1 MRLQLISPI
10 EILKDDQILLE
21 MDLRSV
27 RKSIYIGI
35 LNSIAELLALVCSI
49 PLMESIAKTETPI
62 AGSVFDRVGVSGE
75 NHVLAISL
83 VIFLFGQVGRFSA
96 LSFKIRRYAR
106 YKKFLT
112 ERVGN
117 SLYGSYLFL
126 KSKSLAIEN
135 SSANSQNVINAIAYV
150 NYRVFSIVSLVS
162 EFFTLLLLIVAMC
175 LYSPSFILPVM
186 GISGIGAFFVFKLTI
201 NKVKFFG
208 NVVAKQTKV
217 RNRILNESLRNID
230 EIQVFGNQKYFQRVF
245 SDANNAV
252 LTGEQKYEEI
262 TTFAPIAI
270 EISAICVFSLIFG
283 IQLVGGVSTSTL
295 LATIGVLFVGALRI
309 IPSLGRIVSELQKQ
323 SYGSEARSAIQR
335 DIKVD
340 SGSADEAA
348 LVRSSKAV
356 FGMSE
361 NTYIHI
367 SELEYR
373 YANRS
378 ISTFKHLTFRFDG
391 KNLYGIKGR
400 SGSGKSTLLRLL
412 LGIYRPRSGQIVVN
426 GVDVNED
433 LSGWRSQIGYVPQSM
448 FFIDGTVME
457 NIVFG
462 SNDVSL
468 EKILACLEKVGLI
481 DFISSLPNGLETYIG
496 EGGELFSGGQRQRIG
511 IARALFRNPSVLIMD
526 EPTSALDFQATSE
539 MAQMLKGLSESVL
552 VLVASHDE
560 ILLKECDE
568 VMDLDKSQLSQE
580 TNDE

>member
-1 MRLQLISPI
+1 MRLQITSPKK
-10 EILKDDQILLE
+10 ILKDDQILSE
-21 MDLRSV
+21 TDLRCV
-27 RKSIYIGI
+27 RNSISIGI
-35 LNSIAELLALVCSI
+35 LNSIAELFALVCSI

-62 AGSVFDRVGVSGE
+62 AGSFFDRVGVIGE
-75 NHVLAISL
+75 IHILEASL
-83 VIFLFGQVGRFSA
+83 VIFLFGQVGRFSV
-96 LSFKIRRYAR
+96 LSFKIRKYAR

-112 ERVGN
+112 ERVSN

-135 SSANSQNVINAIAYV
+135 SSSNSQNVINTIAYV
-150 NYRVFSIVSLVS
+150 NYRVFSIVGLIS
-162 EFFTLLLLIVAMC
+162 EFFTLLLLIIAMC

-186 GISGIGAFFVFKLTI
+186 GISGIGAYSVFKLTI

-208 NVVAKQTKV
+208 ELVAKQTKV

-230 EIQVFGNQKYFQRVF
+230 EIQVFGNQMYFQRMF

-252 LTGEQKYEEI
+252 LTGEEKYEEI
-262 TTFAPIAI
+262 TTFAPVAI

-283 IQLVGGVSTSTL
+283 IQLAGGVSTSTL

-309 IPSLGRIVSELQKQ
+309 VPSLGRIVSELQKQ

-335 DIKVD
+335 DIKVE
-340 SGSADEAA
+340 SEFADEAA
-348 LVRSSKAV
+348 FVRSNKVAFSMSKHTHV
-356 FGMSE
+356 LV
-361 NTYIHI
+361 

-378 ISTFKHLTFRFDG
+378 VSTFKHLTFRIDG
-391 KNLYGIKGR
+391 ENLYGIKGR

-433 LSGWRSQIGYVPQSM
+433 LSGWRSQIGYVPQSI
-448 FFIDGTVME
+448 FFLDGTVME

-462 SNDVSL
+462 SRDESS
-468 EKILACLEKVGLI
+468 EKIFECLEKVGLF
-481 DFISSLPNGLETYIG
+481 DFVSSLPNGLETYIG

-568 VMDLDKSQLSQE
+568 VMDLDEFQLSQ
-580 TNDE
+580 

>member
-1 MRLQLISPI
+1 
-10 EILKDDQILLE
+10 
-21 MDLRSV
+21 MDLGSV
-27 RKSIYIGI
+27 RKSISLGI
-35 LNSIAELLALVCSI
+35 LNSIAELFALICSI
-49 PLMESIAKTETPI
+49 PLMESIAKTDAPI
-62 AGSVFDRVGVSGE
+62 AGSFFDRVGVSGE
-75 NHVLAISL
+75 NHILVASL
-83 VIFLFGQVGRFSA
+83 IIFLFGQVGRFSA

-112 ERVGN
+112 ERVSN
-117 SLYGSYLFL
+117 SLYSSYLFL

-150 NYRVFSIVSLVS
+150 NYRVFSIVSLNS
-162 EFFTLLLLIVAMC
+162 ELFTLLLLIFAMC
-175 LYSPSFILPVM
+175 LYSPSFILPVI
-186 GISGIGAFFVFKLTI
+186 GISGIGAYFVFKLTI

-208 NVVAKQTKV
+208 ELVAKQTKV

-230 EIQVFGNQKYFQRVF
+230 EIQVFGNQMYFQRVF

-262 TTFAPIAI
+262 TTFAPVAI
-270 EISAICVFSLIFG
+270 EISVISVFSLIFG
-283 IQLVGGVSTSTL
+283 IQLAGGVSTSNL

-340 SGSADEAA
+340 SDFAGEATS
-348 LVRSSKAV
+348 VRNSKVA
-356 FGMSE
+356 FGISGH
-361 NTYIHI
+361 THI
-367 SELEYR
+367 QVSELEYR
-373 YANRS
+373 YANRTT
-378 ISTFKHLTFRFDG
+378 STFKHLNFRIDG
-391 KNLYGIKGR
+391 RCLYGVKGR

-433 LSGWRSQIGYVPQSM
+433 LSGWRSQIGYVPQSI
-448 FFIDGTVME
+448 FFLDGTVME

-462 SNDVSL
+462 SNDDSA
-468 EKILACLEKVGLI
+468 EKIYECLEKVGLF

-511 IARALFRNPSVLIMD
+511 IARALFRDPSVLIMD

-539 MAQMLKGLSESVL
+539 MARMLKGLSETVL

-568 VMDLDKSQLSQE
+568 VMDLDKYQLSQ
-580 TNDE
+580 